1 LSLLSVISVQA
12 GGQILWNGDVIT
24 EPVLRRRLK
33 ETATFNP
40 VPVTQLKFDANVDCE
55 TVLRL
60 RQIMNEMLDCSYGKC
75 AEGSGKWWFLGDVV
89 GPGVSREPFE
99 MDVSRNTHELSEK

>member
-1 LSLLSVISVQA
+1 
-12 GGQILWNGDVIT
+12 
-24 EPVLRRRLK
+24 
-33 ETATFNP
+33 
-40 VPVTQLKFDANVDCE
+40 
-55 TVLRL
+55 
-60 RQIMNEMLDCSYGKC
+60 MNEKLDCSYGKC